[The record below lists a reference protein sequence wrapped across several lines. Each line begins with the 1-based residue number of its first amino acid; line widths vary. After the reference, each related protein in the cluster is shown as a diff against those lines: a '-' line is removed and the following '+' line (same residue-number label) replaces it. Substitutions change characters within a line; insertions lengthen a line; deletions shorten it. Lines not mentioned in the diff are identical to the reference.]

1 MRKLV
6 FSKTTRVLHF
16 CFAALIIL
24 AYLSS
29 DFGENIWIHA
39 VFGIGVL
46 AVILL
51 RVFWFVFGEEAV
63 KPKTFDLSLHSL
75 KNYLVDY
82 FNFKE
87 NKLRNPATSF
97 GVIFMWLFAL
107 LSILFGLLFIGAK
120 YGSGIFW
127 FLHSM
132 DLDTHLLKES
142 HELFGNLLI
151 ATAGVHVLGV
161 FGESFLKKTD
171 IYKTMLDGKLKTN
184 FAQDTL
190 SSAKNSTLL
199 AGLTLTII
207 FGCLLY
213 LTFDRNNV
221 FLTSDKVKVDYSK
234 LMPISYNECKECHMF
249 YPPNITNKKS
259 QMIVLDNLSNHFGT
273 DASLDSDIVAK
284 IKTEIENFAPEK
296 TKPNLEGDA
305 KFLAINQSI
314 TGTKLWE
321 RKHRNFD
328 DKWFKEHRIKKT
340 DCKSCHTKI
349 ENGSLSPFELK
360 VP

>member
-1 MRKLV
+1 MRKLI
-6 FSKTTRVLHF
+6 FSKTTRILHF
-16 CFAALIIL
+16 CFAFFVLL

-75 KNYLVDY
+75 KIYLLDY

-87 NKLRNPATSF
+87 NKIRNPATSF
-97 GVIFMWLFAL
+97 GVIFMWIFAI
-107 LSILFGLLFIGAK
+107 LSVLFGLLFIGAK

-127 FLHSM
+127 FLYSM
-132 DLDTHLLKES
+132 NLDAHLLKES

-151 ATAGVHVLGV
+151 ATAGIHVLGV

-171 IYKTMLDGKLKTN
+171 IYKTMLDGKIKTN
-184 FAQDTL
+184 LNHQDL
-190 SSAKNSTLL
+190 IPAKNSTIL
-199 AGLTLTII
+199 AALTFAII
-207 FGCLLY
+207 LSGFLY
-213 LTFDRNNV
+213 LIYDKNNLFV
-221 FLTSDKVKVDYSK
+221 SSSKVEVDYSK

-249 YPPNITNKKS
+249 YPPNITSKKS

-273 DASLDSDIVAK
+273 DASLDPDVVAK
-284 IKTEIENFAPEK
+284 IKTEINDFAPDA
-296 TKPNLEGDA
+296 TKINLEGDMQ
-305 KFLAINQSI
+305 FLAINQSI
-314 TGTKLWE
+314 TGTKLWK
-321 RKHRNFD
+321 RKHREFD
-328 DKWFKEHRIKKT
+328 DEWFREQKIKKT
-340 DCKSCHTKI
+340 DCKSCHTKV